1 MLKKHS
7 MLLRSLNVACMTG
20 ALRAK
25 RGERDISRGAR
36 HVSRSPRLAHKA
48 PVMQATWTKLS
59 VKIRWNFLSAGH
71 LVHLRL
77 RPCPASGHL
86 NTAWLANKKNIS
98 NWHQKAVSDMIT
110 FQRDFFFNKIHI
122 EVLTYQPVAL
132 TDANQNNQSL
142 LSLMLRI
149 LSRTDIKNLT
159 SFQLPIRHTELL

>member
-1 MLKKHS
+1 
-7 MLLRSLNVACMTG
+7 
-20 ALRAK
+20 
-25 RGERDISRGAR
+25 
-36 HVSRSPRLAHKA
+36 
-48 PVMQATWTKLS
+48 
-59 VKIRWNFLSAGH
+59 
-71 LVHLRL
+71 
-77 RPCPASGHL
+77 
-86 NTAWLANKKNIS
+86 
-98 NWHQKAVSDMIT
+98 MIT